1 MQEERGSGQLNNES
15 ESWHPTLPVYG
26 DQAKTAG
33 TKEESP
39 AAGEPAEMEN
49 EGPAA
54 GESAETKEAVP
65 AEGEPA
71 GTKEAV
77 PAAGESAETKNA
89 GPSSGNSAGTKEAGP
104 AAGNPAAGRTSAAGS
119 APAADDWGDLSGR
132 IIQQS
137 AKEIREDAPTEEEL
151 RRRKQR
157 DAQRRERIEQA
168 RKREEKRY
176 RRTRVELNIIIGIL
190 LAAIVVCGVL
200 LYILATQPQM
210 VATIRENLPT
220 WEKIVETVNETA
232 EIIEEAAADGTQE
245 EAAEEEEA
253 ALEGVTYVGTF
264 ELPIEGATGY
274 SPVAMSVTDDDG
286 NKVGS
291 LSAGEAFV
299 ILDTDGDYFHI
310 ELSDGTTGR
319 VSTSCTWINLPD
331 VIPSII
337 YYDVNADSS
346 IFKSSGYNLPG
357 ITGEQLYTSKYM
369 NERLGEE
376 EYCMPVLY
384 SMAVKIMQIQQA
396 CLKNGQSLKIYQTF
410 RPYETQ
416 MAVASALQ
424 SLESSNSEVYA
435 GLNSGSWSDTWF
447 IATKLS
453 NHQRGC
459 AIDVTLVQVDATEQ
473 RLCAGYLYT
482 VVSEYTEYAM
492 PSDMHE
498 LSYRAAVFDP
508 PVSGSSETAWL
519 TAQYADTMTTYAY
532 QLQDYCTTYGLTP
545 LSSEWWHFN
554 DLEAKSAAGS
564 SIGTG
569 NFYLTE
575 CLSREPSEAQETQE
589 SSG

>member
-1 MQEERGSGQLNNES
+1 MQEERGSGQLNNGS

-26 DQAKTAG
+26 EQAKTA
-33 TKEESP
+33 T
-39 AAGEPAEMEN
+39 
-49 EGPAA
+49 
-54 GESAETKEAVP
+54 GES
-65 AEGEPA
+65 A

-77 PAAGESAETKNA
+77 PAAGESAGTKEFVPAA
-89 GPSSGNSAGTKEAGP
+89 GESAGSKEAGP
-104 AAGNPAAGRTSAAGS
+104 AAGEAASDPAAGKT
-119 APAADDWGDLSGR
+119 PAADDWGDLSSR

-176 RRTRVELNIIIGIL
+176 RRTRFELNMIIGIL
-190 LAAIVVCGVL
+190 LAAIVLCGAL
-200 LYILATQPQM
+200 IYILATQPEM
-210 VATIRENLPT
+210 VVTIRENLPT
-220 WEKIVETVNETA
+220 WEKIVETVTETA
-232 EIIEEAAADGTQE
+232 DVIEEAAADGTQE
-245 EAAEEEEA
+245 AEAAEEEET

-264 ELPIEGATGY
+264 ELPVEGATGY

-424 SLESSNSEVYA
+424 SLENSNSEVYE

-459 AIDVTLVQVDATEQ
+459 AIDVTLVQVDETEQ

-575 CLSREPSEAQETQE
+575 CLSREPSEAQETE
-589 SSG
+589 DAG